1 MAEIIPNKVVSLED
15 FKRIIPPLKKQG
27 NVIVHCH
34 GVFDLVH
41 PGHIKHFQSAK
52 KAGDILVVTITADT
66 FVKRGPGR
74 PIFKQSIRAETLAAL
89 AAVDYVAIV
98 HGPTAFDAISAI
110 RPHLYAKGPDYKNQA
125 EDITG
130 KISEEENLVQRF
142 GGKLLITDDITFS
155 SSKLINEH
163 LETYSLDVQTY
174 LHGLKKKYTADDIA
188 SYLSSL
194 QKLKVLVI
202 GDAIIDEYH
211 YCTQLGKSSKEPLV
225 VNQFE
230 RAESYAGGVLA
241 TANHMSSILKNV
253 TLLTVLGKK
262 NTQKD
267 FITKTLKKNVRAKF
281 FVRPDSETIIK
292 RRYVSSA
299 LGRKLFEICFMNDSP
314 IPSSVEKNI
323 LTYLR
328 KNIASFD
335 IVIVNDFGHGLL
347 TRPIVSLLTKKSK
360 QLAINVQT
368 NSANAGFNLVT
379 KYPKAGYVCVDEMEL
394 RYATR
399 DRFGDLKKITKSVQK
414 ELGSKFIITTRGS
427 KGSLAYSATKGSFAA
442 APALTTSVVDA
453 VGAGDAFFAYTA
465 PAFGGKLPEDV
476 IAFIGNV
483 VGALAVQIVGNKASV
498 EYVDVMKF
506 ITRLLK

>member
-1 MAEIIPNKVVSLED
+1 MSQALTKKVVILED
-15 FKRIIPPLKKQG
+15 FKKIVPALKKQG

-52 KAGDILVVTITADT
+52 KAGDILVVTITADI

-74 PIFKQSIRAETLAAL
+74 PIFKQAVRAETLAAL

-98 HGPTAFDAISAI
+98 HGPTALEAISVI
-110 RPHLYAKGPDYKNQA
+110 RPNLYAKGPDYKNQA

-130 KISEEENLVQRF
+130 KISEEEELVKKF
-142 GGKLLITDDITFS
+142 GGKLLITDDVTFS

-163 LETYSLDVQTY
+163 LETYSPDVQNY
-174 LHGLKKKYTADDIA
+174 LHALKKKYAADDVA
-188 SYLSSL
+188 SFFSSL

-202 GDAIIDEYH
+202 GDTIIDEYH

-241 TANHMSSILKNV
+241 TANHMSSILQKV

-262 NTQKD
+262 DTKKD
-267 FITKTLKKNVRAKF
+267 FILKNLKKNIRTKF
-281 FVRPDSETIIK
+281 FTRPDSETIVK
-292 RRYVSSA
+292 RRYLSSA
-299 LGRKLFEICFMNDSP
+299 QGRKLFEICFMNDAP
-314 IPSSVEKNI
+314 IPDAIEKSI
-323 LTYLR
+323 LSYLKR
-328 KNIASFD
+328 SLSSFD
-335 IVIVNDFGHGLL
+335 IVVVNDFGHGLL
-347 TRPIVSLLTKKSK
+347 TPRIIALLTKNAK

-379 KYPKAGYVCVDEMEL
+379 KYPKADYLCVDEMEL

-414 ELGSKFIITTRGS
+414 DLRAKFLMTTRGS
-427 KGSLAYSATKGSFAA
+427 KGSLSYSSKKKSFSA
-442 APALTTSVVDA
+442 APALTSSVVDA

-465 PAFGGKLPEDV
+465 PAFGGKLPEDFT
-476 IAFIGNV
+476 AFIGNV